1 MRLGDMS
8 TLQDAATQVV
18 RLQPGSPDG
27 YALRALSNINRQH
40 YAEAEEDI
48 HKAIDIAP
56 QAAPGYVQMGNLK
69 LVQKQYSDAI
79 AAYQQALD
87 RNANSTDALRGLM
100 SAYIAQKQVDK
111 AIDAARVQIAKSPN
125 NSRFY
130 DMLGSALSLGK
141 RSIGEVEA
149 AFEKAVALD
158 NTNSDALIH
167 LCEARAA
174 MGQTDQ
180 AIATG
185 EQSLKVNPRQPSLD
199 VLMGNLYQSKS
210 DWKDAEDAYQKALA
224 VNSQN
229 PVAAN
234 DLARVMLN
242 RGENLDLALSLA
254 QTARKGLPN
263 SPDAAD
269 TLGWLYYRKAVYPL
283 AVNYLQEALKIQ
295 EKNNMPE
302 NPDIRYHLGW
312 AYEKTGQTSLA
323 RQNFEQV
330 LKISPKYPAAA
341 EINNE
346 LNHLKS

>member
-1 MRLGDMS
+1 
-8 TLQDAATQVV
+8 
-18 RLQPGSPDG
+18 
-27 YALRALSNINRQH
+27 
-40 YAEAEEDI
+40 
-48 HKAIDIAP
+48 
-56 QAAPGYVQMGNLK
+56 
-69 LVQKQYSDAI
+69 
-79 AAYQQALD
+79 
-87 RNANSTDALRGLM
+87 
-100 SAYIAQKQVDK
+100 
-111 AIDAARVQIAKSPN
+111 
-125 NSRFY
+125 
-130 DMLGSALSLGK
+130 
-141 RSIGEVEA
+141 
-149 AFEKAVALD
+149 
-158 NTNSDALIH
+158 
-167 LCEARAA
+167 
-174 MGQTDQ
+174 
-180 AIATG
+180 
-185 EQSLKVNPRQPSLD
+185 
-199 VLMGNLYQSKS
+199 
-210 DWKDAEDAYQKALA
+210 
-224 VNSQN
+224 
-229 PVAAN
+229 VAAN

-312 AYEKTGQTSLA
+312 AYEKTGQTALA